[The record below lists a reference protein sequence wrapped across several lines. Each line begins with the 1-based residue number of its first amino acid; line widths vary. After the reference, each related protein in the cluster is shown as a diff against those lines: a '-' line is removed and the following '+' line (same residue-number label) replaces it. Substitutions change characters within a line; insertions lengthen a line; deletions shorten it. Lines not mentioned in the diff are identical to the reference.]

1 VYFDTPSEG
10 DDFDLVVCRDEK
22 LLVGALPGLRRVDLD
37 MRYESPLSEDVT
49 VKMATL
55 AAIFTRIPNRTLYL
69 TKRFEETNR
78 TVEKINIYRNY
89 MFQIKIVSYLFF
101 LSCYVMISSF

>member
-1 VYFDTPSEG
+1 
-10 DDFDLVVCRDEK
+10 
-22 LLVGALPGLRRVDLD
+22 
-37 MRYESPLSEDVT
+37 MRYTSTLSEDVT

-69 TKRFEETNR
+69 VKGFEKTNR

-89 MFQIKIVSYLFF
+89 MFQVKIVSYLFF